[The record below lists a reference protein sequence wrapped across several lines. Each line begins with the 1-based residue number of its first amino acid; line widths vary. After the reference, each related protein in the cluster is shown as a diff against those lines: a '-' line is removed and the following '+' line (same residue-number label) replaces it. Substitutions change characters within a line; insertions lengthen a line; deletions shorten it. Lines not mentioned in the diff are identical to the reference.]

1 MSDAQVWNAEFFSA
15 LGLMHNADPDDI
27 ERTFAT
33 AARGHLSDQR
43 VADWAGLLPDED
55 IFMVAHDMRS
65 ATPLH
70 GHDFYEFSYVAG
82 GIVVNVVDGERLYML
97 PDSLCI
103 MNLNTRHSLE
113 VADSDAV
120 VLNLGIRPRLF
131 SSGIFR
137 DFMEEDSV
145 ISEFLRGDG
154 ARGHLFFSDAGNHA
168 LIGEMVALA
177 SAYSQA
183 VMRQSYTLA
192 GRVLMLLDRLASTPT
207 YSYFGVDTKTMRIV
221 SFIRDHCEVASIQLI
236 ARKFGYSENYCTQYI
251 KAHTGRTATAL
262 IADARVTR
270 AEVLLSS
277 SEMSVQAIARAVG
290 YKSVGHFN
298 ELFRSYHGMTP
309 GDYRKLSRT
318 AR

>member
-1 MSDAQVWNAEFFSA
+1 MSEAQAWNAEFFSA
-15 LGLMHNADPDDI
+15 LGLMHNAEAAEV
-27 ERTFAT
+27 ERTFAAT
-33 AARGHLSDQR
+33 ARGHLTDQR
-43 VADWAGLLPDED
+43 VADWAGLLPSDD
-55 IFMVAHDMRS
+55 IFMVAHDMRT

-70 GHDFYEFSYVAG
+70 GHDFYEFSYVSG

-97 PDSLCI
+97 PGSLCI

-113 VADSDAV
+113 VVDSEAV
-120 VLNLGIRPRLF
+120 VLNLGIRPGLF
-131 SSGIFR
+131 SAGIFR

-145 ISEFLRGDG
+145 ISEFLRGEG
-154 ARGHLFFSDAGNHA
+154 ARGHLFYSDAGNRA
-168 LIGEMVALA
+168 LIGEMAALA
-177 SAYSQA
+177 SMYSQA
-183 VMRQSYTLA
+183 GMRQSYALA
-192 GRVLMLLDRLASTPT
+192 GRVLMLLDRLAKTLT

-221 SFIRDHCEVASIQLI
+221 SFIRDHCEVASVRLI

-270 AEVLLSS
+270 AEALLSS
-277 SEMSVQAIARAVG
+277 SEMSVQAIAEAVG

-318 AR
+318 AK

>member
-1 MSDAQVWNAEFFSA
+1 MSDTQGWNADFFST
-15 LGLMHNADPDDI
+15 LGLMHKADAAEI
-27 ERTFAT
+27 EQTFAG
-33 AARGHLSDQR
+33 AVRGQLTDQR

-70 GHDFYEFSYVAG
+70 GHDFYEFSYVSG
-82 GIVVNVVDGERLYML
+82 GVVVNVVDGERLYML
-97 PDSLCI
+97 PKSLCI

-113 VADSDAV
+113 VVDPEAV
-120 VLNLGIRPRLF
+120 VLNLGIRPGLF
-131 SSGIFR
+131 SAGIFR

-168 LIGEMVALA
+168 LVGEMAALA

-183 VMRQSYTLA
+183 GMRQSYTLA
-192 GRVLMLLDRLASTPT
+192 ARVLMLLDRLASTST
-207 YSYFGVDTKTMRIV
+207 YSYFGVDAKTMSIV
-221 SFIRDHCEVASIQLI
+221 SFIHDHCEVASVQLI

-262 IADARVTR
+262 IADARVAR
-270 AEVLLSS
+270 AELLLRTTD
-277 SEMSVQAIARAVG
+277 MNVTNVAKAVG
-290 YKSVGHFN
+290 YRSVGHFN
-298 ELFRSYHGMTP
+298 ELFRTYHNMTP
-309 GDYRKLSRT
+309 GDYRKL
-318 AR
+318 ARSL